1 MDTIALKIV
10 GENKM
15 NCGGCERSVKAALLD
30 LNGVQSVTAN
40 HQTQDVIVTTSG
52 DVATEALT
60 RELAEIGYQAQ
71 PA

>member
-1 MDTIALKIV
+1 METIALKIV
-10 GENKM
+10 GDNKM

-30 LNGVQSVTAN
+30 VNGVQSVSAN
-40 HQTQDVIVTTSG
+40 HQTQDVVVTTSG
-52 DVATEALT
+52 GVAAEALT